1 MCGCL
6 AHYPFHV
13 QSLEHCILSVGSESA
28 EMFGSKALLTDCIL
42 ISPPAIQFVLSDEFS
57 HMRPEER
64 QQLLHV
70 RACMSRLSLTGPD
83 TICYNLHA

>member
-1 MCGCL
+1 MFC
-6 AHYPFHV
+6 F
-13 QSLEHCILSVGSESA
+13 SEVN
-28 EMFGSKALLTDCIL
+28 ECVL

-70 RACMSRLSLTGPD
+70 RTCVSRLSLAGHTVHHSLPYSATTLYTVGPVTH
-83 TICYNLHA
+83 TIHDIDQMKC